1 MGLWSAICSLL
12 PSWCG
17 CLPCGQ
23 LEHVRLPSSV
33 PAGADLAGAGLY
45 LEPGRVR
52 GTLGRGWGGRPW
64 LSVLCVT
71 RAFVG
76 YKNLA

>member
-1 MGLWSAICSLL
+1 M
-12 PSWCG
+12 
-17 CLPCGQ
+17 
-23 LEHVRLPSSV
+23 